1 MPKDYSATGLV
12 VRESNLVRD
21 QVEAAQRE
29 SKEEWKQTMA
39 RLERE
44 RDPLAKGTEFKK
56 AAAKAQ

>member
-1 MPKDYSATGLV
+1 MLQ
-12 VRESNLVRD
+12 VRD